1 MGGSGR
7 VALIVENGG
16 TTQTV
21 ESCYTLS
28 LNVPHKLTLEQA
40 DRTLTFLLD
49 DALQGRF
56 AMVEPFG
63 DIVSAEG
70 AEGISL
76 LPPETVPAADE
87 TKRLAD
93 TTVRPVE
100 QPLWDLADAQR
111 TADGVRRGV
120 CLNGYWRVIPV
131 NDFSW
136 APPPGEWGY
145 MRVPGSF
152 RSPLLQI
159 YRARNGILLSPNWH

>member
-1 MGGSGR
+1 M
-7 VALIVENGG
+7 ENGG
-16 TTQTV
+16 RMQTV
-21 ESCYTLS
+21 ESCYTLP
-28 LNVPHKLTLEQA
+28 LNVPHKITLEQNGK
-40 DRTLTFLLD
+40 TLKFQLD
-49 DALQGRF
+49 DALQGCF
-56 AMVEPFG
+56 AMPEPFG
-63 DIVSAEG
+63 EIVSAEG

-131 NDFSW
+131 NDYSY
-136 APPPGEWGY
+136 APPRR
-145 MRVPGSF
+145 RVGDTCAF
-152 RSPLLQI
+152 RAVSVH
-159 YRARNGILLSPNWH
+159 RSSRSTATAMGN